1 MSDEELKALEEM
13 AAALLTD
20 AELEAFME
28 LDKGTIAKELRSA
41 GSAIGKAVKTGRL
54 RTKVEH
60 NISVITSGRRHSTPA
75 QNMVAGMLKDIAL
88 Q

>member
-1 MSDEELKALEEM
+1 MSAKELKALEEM

-20 AELEAFME
+20 AELDAWCE
-28 LDKGTIAKELRSA
+28 LTKGTITKELRTE
-41 GSAIGKAVKTGRL
+41 GSIIAKAVITGRL

-75 QNMVAGMLKDIAL
+75 QSMVAGMLKDIAL